1 MDRTTAGH
9 EAAPPTFSVVIC
21 TFNRAEILPRAIES
35 VLAQTF
41 PDFELI
47 VVDDG
52 STDATGDLVRAATDP
67 RVRYVRQDN
76 QGLSAARNA
85 GVGASSGRYVV
96 FLDDDDIAMPIWL
109 ERFAAATTDDPAV
122 VCAGEVVRTDDGTVL
137 DTRLPAPLGP
147 AYADYSGYFLAGTFA
162 VRRDAYDAV
171 GGYHVGLPHLHQNE
185 FFLRLMP
192 ACRARGWEVVT
203 VAEPVL
209 LRHALGDRREG
220 VQNTRNLVV
229 AMGYVLDEHGEQIAR
244 DPRLLAQF
252 AAVAGVAAARTGDF
266 RSARRYLRRA
276 VHAQPRAAKHWA
288 RLALAY
294 VSPAGRVVW
303 NRPTTRPSAG

>member
-1 MDRTTAGH
+1 MDHTDAGDRASH
-9 EAAPPTFSVVIC
+9 PTFSVVIC
-21 TFNRAEILPRAIES
+21 TFNRAEVLPRAIES
-35 VLAQTF
+35 VLSQTF
-41 PDFELI
+41 GDFELL

-52 STDATGDLVRAATDP
+52 STDATGDLVVAMHDP
-67 RVRYVRQDN
+67 RITYVRQHN

-85 GVGASSGRYVV
+85 GVAASNGRYVV

-109 ERFAAATTDDPAV
+109 ERFATATTTDPAV
-122 VCAGEVVRTDDGTVL
+122 VCAGEVVRTDDGTIL

-162 VRRDAYDAV
+162 VRRDAYDAA

-192 ACRARGWEVVT
+192 TCRARGWEVVT
-203 VAEPVL
+203 IMEPVL

-220 VQNTRNLVV
+220 PANTRNLVV
-229 AMGYVLDEHGEQIAR
+229 AMAYVLDVHGEQIAR

-252 AAVAGVAAARTGDF
+252 SVVAGVAAARTGDY
-266 RSARRYLRRA
+266 RSARRYLFRA
-276 VHAQPRAAKHWA
+276 VRAQPRASKNWA
-288 RLALAY
+288 RLALAT

-303 NRPTTRPSAG
+303 KQPSTRPSAW